1 MRDELFALLIISVT
15 QNIVNLA
22 PSQFN
27 LIFGRYLEMNQRKP
41 LEVISQSDQNTRFQ
55 NETIKVSSRSK
66 SGGNELR
73 SVIKESPTE
82 QEYSDYWNQRELF
95 YNLHGAYNQIV
106 SLNAEMEKELDSF
119 SEIERQFANQE
130 MYNQQLYDQYIQYRD
145 QY

>member
-1 MRDELFALLIISVT
+1 MLLKILLT
-15 QNIVNLA
+15 WRLL
-22 PSQFN
+22 N
-27 LIFGRYLEMNQRKP
+27 LISSSRLRSLEMNQRKP

-73 SVIKESPTE
+73 SVIKESLTE

-95 YNLHGAYNQIV
+95 YNLQGAYNQIA

-119 SEIERQFANQE
+119 SEIERQLANQE